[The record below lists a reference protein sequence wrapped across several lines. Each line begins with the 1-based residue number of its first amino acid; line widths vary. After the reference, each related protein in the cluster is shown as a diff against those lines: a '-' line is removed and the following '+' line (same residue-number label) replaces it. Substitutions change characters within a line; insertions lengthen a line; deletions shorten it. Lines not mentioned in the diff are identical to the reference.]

1 MTEYEWEPRRVPRP
15 ISPQFLADHH
25 RRARE
30 VAEFVALEHPREH
43 VGWILRQHAQS
54 KARWLSLRP
63 SRKVGAD
70 TDTPVSR
77 RVRPE

>member
-15 ISPQFLADHH
+15 NSPQFLADHH

-30 VAEFVALEHPREH
+30 VAEFLALEHPREH

-54 KARWLSLRP
+54 RTRPAGVRWK
-63 SRKVGAD
+63 RKVETGPTDDSGARK
-70 TDTPVSR
+70 SSA
-77 RVRPE
+77 